1 MRGNQLGRNYRNENM
16 NGVAAPIPILGGL
29 AEIASDRKAWLCDIW
44 GVLHDGLKPF
54 PAAIEACRAFIRQGG
69 EVVLISNSPRTSAP
83 VAANLINVGVPR
95 DCYTAIVTSGDVTR
109 RYVEAHAA
117 EPMFHLGPDRDKCL
131 FEGLKLQFVSAR
143 SAKVAVCTG
152 FFDEDQETVEDYEPM
167 LASLAARKV
176 PMICA
181 NPDLIVER
189 GTKIIPCAG
198 LLAKRYVELGQT
210 VLQAGKPYAPIYDA
224 AIEKFARPQPRSAIL
239 AIGDGAGTDIEGA
252 CGQGIDAI
260 YIASRIHVRDIDERG
275 FTQESL
281 DGIFAGKPCR
291 PLAAMAQL
299 RW

>member
-1 MRGNQLGRNYRNENM
+1 MRGNQLSWNYRDETM
-16 NGVAAPIPILGGL
+16 NGVPAPIPILNGL
-29 AEIASDRKAWLCDIW
+29 ADIALGRKAWFCDIW

-54 PAAIEACRAFIRQGG
+54 PAAIEACRAFLKQGG
-69 EVVLISNSPRTSAP
+69 EVVLVSNSPRTSGP
-83 VAANLINVGVPR
+83 VAANLDKVGVPH
-95 DCYTAIVTSGDVTR
+95 DCYTALVTSGDVTR
-109 RYVEAHAA
+109 RFVEAHAA

-189 GTKIIPCAG
+189 GTRIIPCAG
-198 LLAKRYVELGQT
+198 LLAKRYTQMGQT
-210 VLQAGKPYAPIYDA
+210 VLQAGKPHAPIYEA
-224 AIEKFARPQPRSAIL
+224 ARKKLSAPLPQGAIL
-239 AIGDGAGTDIEGA
+239 AIGDGASTDIEGA

-260 YIASRIHVRDIDERG
+260 YIASRVHMRDIDERG
-275 FTQESL
+275 FTQDSL

-299 RW
+299 KW

>member
-1 MRGNQLGRNYRNENM
+1 M
-16 NGVAAPIPILGGL
+16 NGMPEPIPILNGL
-29 AEIASDRKAWLCDIW
+29 AEIAAGRKAWFCDVW

-54 PAAIEACRAFIRQGG
+54 QSAIDACRAFMRQGG
-69 EVVLISNSPRTSAP
+69 EVVLVSNSPRTSPP
-83 VAANLINVGVPR
+83 VAAHLANVGVPR
-95 DCYTAIVTSGDVTR
+95 DSYTTLVTSGDVTR
-109 RYVEAHAA
+109 GFVETYAT

-167 LASLAARKV
+167 LTSLAARKV

-189 GTKIIPCAG
+189 GPRIIPCAG

-210 VLQAGKPYAPIYDA
+210 VIQAGKPYAPIYEA
-224 AIEKFARPQPRSAIL
+224 AQRKLSRPMPKSAIL
-239 AIGDGAGTDIEGA
+239 AIGDGTGTDIQGA
-252 CGQGIDAI
+252 AAQGIDAI
-260 YIASRIHVRDIDERG
+260 YVASRVNMRDIDERG
-275 FTQESL
+275 LTRESL
-281 DGIFAGKPCR
+281 DALFASKPFR
-291 PLAAMAQL
+291 PVAAMAQL

>member
-1 MRGNQLGRNYRNENM
+1 M
-16 NGVAAPIPILGGL
+16 NGMPEPIPILNGL
-29 AEIASDRKAWLCDIW
+29 AEIAAGRKAWFCDVW

-54 PAAIEACRAFIRQGG
+54 QPAIDACRAFMRQGG
-69 EVVLISNSPRTSAP
+69 QVVLVSNSPRTSPP
-83 VAANLINVGVPR
+83 VAAHLNNVGVPR
-95 DCYTAIVTSGDVTR
+95 DSYTTLVTSGDVTR
-109 RYVEAHAA
+109 GFVETYAA

-189 GTKIIPCAG
+189 GPRIIPCAG

-210 VLQAGKPYAPIYDA
+210 VIQAGKPYAPIYEA
-224 AIEKFARPQPRSAIL
+224 AQQKLSRPMPKSAIL
-239 AIGDGAGTDIEGA
+239 AIGDGTGTDIQGA
-252 CGQGIDAI
+252 AAQGIDAI
-260 YIASRIHVRDIDERG
+260 YVASRVNMRDIDERG
-275 FTQESL
+275 LTQDSL
-281 DGIFAGKPCR
+281 DALFAGKPFR
-291 PLAAMAQL
+291 PVAAMAQL